1 MKLSKVRD
9 QGCSFG
15 ILAGLDWKF
24 KMFGAESKGHFCTVN
39 SFAIDS
45 ENILKSTTGENDA
58 FSVQNLR
65 LIPDDDEEHEH
76 AVELR
81 LRDRGGAVM
90 A

>member
-1 MKLSKVRD
+1 MKLSKV
-9 QGCSFG
+9 QGPRLQFWNT
-15 ILAGLDWKF
+15 LW
-24 KMFGAESKGHFCTVN
+24 SKYLKRERARG
-39 SFAIDS
+39 
-45 ENILKSTTGENDA
+45 ENILKSTIGENDA

-65 LIPDDDEEHEH
+65 LIPDDNEEHGH